1 MKRKLWTPLQQNK
14 KKYAF
19 MMQIFTIDA
28 PHNQMHNV
36 HI

>member
-1 MKRKLWTPLQQNK
+1 MKKNCEHHYNKIRRKNI
-14 KKYAF
+14 F
-19 MMQIFTIDA
+19 MMKIFTIDA

>member
-1 MKRKLWTPLQQNK
+1 MKKKLWTPLQQNK
-14 KKYAF
+14 KKNTF
-19 MMQIFTIDA
+19 MMKIFTIDV

>member
-1 MKRKLWTPLQQNK
+1 MPLQQNK
-14 KKYAF
+14 KEKNTF
-19 MMQIFTIDA
+19 MMKTSTIDA